1 MKIKELKPGLSDIQ
15 LEGRVIVVESAKA
28 IQNKED
34 KSIKTR
40 KEFIIGD
47 ETGTVRVIL
56 WNTDVNVKQGDAIRI
71 TDAWTI
77 AYRDQVQVQ
86 AGKWSKIEKIDDKT
100 VPPIEQIP
108 DTMPSVPE
116 YRVPIKR
123 KQS

>member
-15 LEGRVIVVESAKA
+15 LEGRVIVIESAKT

-34 KSIKTR
+34 KSLKTR

-47 ETGTVRVIL
+47 ETGTVRVVL
-56 WNTDVNVKQGDAIRI
+56 WNIDVNIKQGDAIRI
-71 TDAWTI
+71 IDAWTI
-77 AYRDQVQVQ
+77 AYRDQVEVQ
-86 AGKWSKIEKIDDKT
+86 AGKSSKIEKIDDKN

-108 DTMPSVPE
+108 DIMPSVQE